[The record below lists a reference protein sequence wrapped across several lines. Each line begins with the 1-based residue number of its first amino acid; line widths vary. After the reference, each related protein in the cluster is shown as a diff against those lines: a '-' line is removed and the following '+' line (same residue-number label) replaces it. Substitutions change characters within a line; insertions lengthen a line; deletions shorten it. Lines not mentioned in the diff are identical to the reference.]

1 MSWPILTQDDLTTDN
16 RDMAVGDITFTDILI
31 EEKVHV
37 SDEYLP
43 KGRHFFEGWQ
53 TQKRPSFAYDALSP
67 TIDQWTSRGLM
78 L

>member
-31 EEKVHV
+31 EEKVHF

-43 KGRHFFEGWQ
+43 KDRHFFEGWQ
-53 TQKRPSFAYDALSP
+53 T
-67 TIDQWTSRGLM
+67 
-78 L
+78 

>member
-1 MSWPILTQDDLTTDN
+1 MLLCTDCSSLALEIGVDVNAITMSWPILTQDDLTTDN

-31 EEKVHV
+31 EEKFHV

-53 TQKRPSFAYDALSP
+53 T
-67 TIDQWTSRGLM
+67 
-78 L
+78 

>member
-16 RDMAVGDITFTDILI
+16 RDMAVGDITFTDIQI
-31 EEKVHV
+31 EEKFHV

-53 TQKRPSFAYDALSP
+53 T
-67 TIDQWTSRGLM
+67 
-78 L
+78 

>member
-53 TQKRPSFAYDALSP
+53 T
-67 TIDQWTSRGLM
+67 
-78 L
+78 

>member
-43 KGRHFFEGWQ
+43 KVDTSLKDGRHKNG
-53 TQKRPSFAYDALSP
+53 PHLP
-67 TIDQWTSRGLM
+67 TM
-78 L
+78 LYHQPLTNGQVGG